1 MKLEE
6 YGIENDTFQMIND
19 YIDSIKDLLS
29 SEIWEN
35 IFLNCSKNEILIFW
49 LLYKKKEVNMTE
61 ISEYVHVPLNTATG
75 LVSRMEKN
83 GLIERTRSEQD
94 KRVVLI
100 CFSDKGMQQFKNLI
114 SEMVRYGTKI
124 FRDLSSDEIELL
136 LKMMEKVKTV
146 LKEDKKKEE
155 ASKKVRKI
163 KIE

>member
-1 MKLEE
+1 
-6 YGIENDTFQMIND
+6 
-19 YIDSIKDLLS
+19 
-29 SEIWEN
+29 
-35 IFLNCSKNEILIFW
+35 
-49 LLYKKKEVNMTE
+49 MTE

-114 SEMVRYGTKI
+114 REMVRYGTKI